1 MNCTSY
7 LEIWVLVLLSL
18 LLVLL
23 TSAFTFFSYMMGLR
37 GFCCV
42 LFSYH
47 FVCNFYRIVVTED
60 GLCIIWGWGM
70 C

>member
-23 TSAFTFFSYMMGLR
+23 TSVFTFFSYMIGLR
-37 GFCCV
+37 GFCCI

-47 FVCNFYRIVVTED
+47 FVCNF
-60 GLCIIWGWGM
+60 
-70 C
+70 

>member
-23 TSAFTFFSYMMGLR
+23 TSVFTFFSYMIGLR
-37 GFCCV
+37 VFVVFCSV
-42 LFSYH
+42 IILFVI
-47 FVCNFYRIVVTED
+47 FIA
-60 GLCIIWGWGM
+60 LW
-70 C
+70 

>member
-18 LLVLL
+18 LFVLF
-23 TSAFTFFSYMMGLR
+23 TSMFTFFTYMIGLR
-37 GFCCV
+37 GFCV

-47 FVCNFYRIVVTED
+47 FVCNF
-60 GLCIIWGWGM
+60 
-70 C
+70 